1 MLLRNSAQKEFACLW
16 QNKWVG
22 VRDCAII
29 TWRGAGKW
37 VKYAP
42 KLSHTPPLIK
52 QKLISTLP
60 HKTIILRLT
69 PPPPP
74 PLLLKIVSSHWFPHT
89 QLYLLDFSL
98 RYKHHFKWLFDVCW
112 RVIRRVIRITGL
124 WACVVFAWI
133 GRFLIFYSFS
143 GTKVPACVG
152 ENSGIPVWLS
162 FFFLKLNLIILCF
175 IYHTLN
181 LYRF

>member
-16 QNKWVG
+16 QSKWVG
-22 VRDCAII
+22 VRDCTII

-69 PPPPP
+69 PPP
-74 PLLLKIVSSHWFPHT
+74 LLLKIVSPPIDSLIPSYTCWISSSGTSITSNDSSTYVEESLEESSESLDSELVSSSHELGDSSSSTASLVLRFP
-89 QLYLLDFSL
+89 
-98 RYKHHFKWLFDVCW
+98 R
-112 RVIRRVIRITGL
+112 
-124 WACVVFAWI
+124 AWI
-133 GRFLIFYSFS
+133 RTQEFLSDW
-143 GTKVPACVG
+143 V
-152 ENSGIPVWLS
+152 
-162 FFFLKLNLIILCF
+162 FFFWS
-175 IYHTLN
+175 
-181 LYRF
+181 